1 MTRLLSLT
9 SLALVSL
16 LSTAAAEPRSWTAS
30 KAVLPDQVTVV
41 AGASL
46 SAMRATQLYQTIV
59 PPLIAKESD
68 AKRAF
73 ELARSTCSIDLH
85 AAIDDATFAVGADER
100 GVVVLGLARGMDQK
114 RIVDCLNRIV
124 AKQAKDRQATT
135 APAPGRKGGAKAKQ
149 PATTAPKITVT
160 TSGRIAEYS
169 MTGETDKLY
178 LAWLAP
184 DVVAIA
190 TDPEDRALLERMTS
204 GNGARGNLAGV
215 LGKVNTNA
223 TVWFTTTKQ
232 TPVQATGATTKALY
246 GTIETTGGQVKV
258 DTHAI
263 MGSAKE
269 AKKLVDDATA
279 LLGAMKS
286 QVPPMF
292 IKAVDSLKMVAVG
305 EDATMKFGMSEKDL
319 ISLIALVLPN
329 L

>member
-1 MTRLLSLT
+1 MNRLLSLT
-9 SLALVSL
+9 SLTSLALVGL

-30 KAVLPDQVTVV
+30 RAVLPDQVTVV

-59 PPLIAKESD
+59 PPLIEKEAD

-73 ELARSTCSIDLH
+73 ELARSTCSIDLY
-85 AAIDDATFAVGADER
+85 AAIDDATFAVGADDR
-100 GVVVLGLARGMDQK
+100 GVVVLGLGKGMDQK
-114 RIVDCLNRIV
+114 RILGCLNKVV
-124 AKQAKDRQATT
+124 AKQAKDRQAT
-135 APAPGRKGGAKAKQ
+135 AKQ
-149 PATTAPKITVT
+149 PATAAPKITVT
-160 TSGRIAEYS
+160 MTGKIAEYT
-169 MTGETDKLY
+169 MTGETEKLY

-190 TDPEDRALLERMTS
+190 TDPDDRALLERMTS
-204 GNGARGNLAGV
+204 GKGARGNLAGV
-215 LGKVNTNA
+215 LGKVNTSA

-232 TPVQATGATTKALY
+232 TPVQATGVTTKAIY
-246 GTIETTGGQVKV
+246 GTIDTTGGQVRV

-263 MGSAKE
+263 MSSAKE

-292 IKAVDSLKMVAVG
+292 TKAVDSLKLVAVG
-305 EDATMKFGMSEKDL
+305 DAATMKFGMTEQDL
-319 ISLIALVLPN
+319 ISLIGLVLPN